1 MSKAIYPGSFD
12 PITKG
17 HLDII
22 ERASKLFE
30 TLVVVIMENPQKNYL
45 FTQEER
51 LAMLQNACK
60 KFTNVVCCIG
70 EGLTVNFAK
79 KQNATAI
86 IRGIRAVADYE
97 YELQTATTNMML
109 AESIETVF
117 LLSKPNYSF
126 LSSSVVKEV
135 AKHHGELDCFVS
147 ADVKQKLENK
157 FK

>member
-51 LAMLQNACK
+51 LAMLQDACNQ
-60 KFTNVVCCIG
+60 FSNVVCCIG

-79 KQNATAI
+79 KQNAVAI